1 MKHPEIQTLHRVF
14 MSASRQF
21 DEDEALGLGYNVP
34 SRESVT
40 ALWILLGELLL
51 KHLTPKHSPAM
62 KDRLDNV

>member
-21 DEDEALGLGYNVP
+21 DEDRAFGFDVP

-40 ALWILLGELLL
+40 ALWMLVAELLHT
-51 KHLTPKHSPAM
+51 HLTPKHSPEM
-62 KDRLDNV
+62 RDRLENV